1 MKFEKAKVTIDYNE
15 LQALIES
22 VEELSDSLSYK
33 DANIG
38 EFLNL
43 LRKIDAICGDK
54 PEFKE
59 IKDLCEERYWL
70 SPKGI
75 IKWTMKQKRN

>member
-15 LQALIES
+15 LQDLIES

-43 LRKIDAICGDK
+43 LRKIDTICGDK

-59 IKDLCEERYWL
+59 IKDLYEERY
-70 SPKGI
+70 
-75 IKWTMKQKRN
+75 